1 MTTLST
7 WQRIIRVISIYNAV
21 AEASSFRF
29 ASERL
34 GVIRSAVSQSIR
46 RTENR
51 VGCPCFS
58 GPPVAPPHR
67 GGSQTL

>member
-1 MTTLST
+1 M
-7 WQRIIRVISIYNAV
+7 YNAV